1 MQILDESKLNE
12 ATEIIVDEIK
22 YSAIDDR
29 NMFTSIRKAI
39 DIIIEQAQ
47 EPLLERIKELEKS

>member
-1 MQILDESKLNE
+1 MDESKLNE
-12 ATEIIVDEIK
+12 ATEIIIDEIK
-22 YSAIDDR
+22 YSSIDDR

>member
-1 MQILDESKLNE
+1 MDESKLNE
-12 ATEIIVDEIK
+12 ATEIIVDEIQ
-22 YSAIDDR
+22 YSNLDNAHT
-29 NMFTSIRKAI
+29 FTNIRKAI

>member
-1 MQILDESKLNE
+1 MNESKLNE
-12 ATEIIVDEIK
+12 ATEILVDEIEYAK
-22 YSAIDDR
+22 LD
-29 NMFTSIRKAI
+29 NKHTFTSIRKAI

>member
-1 MQILDESKLNE
+1 VQILDESKLNE